1 MQIEAIGAWGF
12 VVNRRKATVLIPGD
26 EIPPGVTG
34 EWGSIDNLCLLQS
47 SYKGEYPC
55 AALPNHCKILKFN
68 RLLGLPSL
76 TKQLWPE
83 LIIIFLN
90 LIEMNITYRKRW
102 AQIRHPHV
110 KYLREHHLVDHAFEA
125 FCKIKQNYFWFFRG
139 DSGRMCV
146 L

>member
-12 VVNRRKATVLIPGD
+12 MVSRRKATVLIPGD
-26 EIPPGVTG
+26 GIPPGATG

-47 SYKGEYPC
+47 SYKREYPC
-55 AALPNHCKILKFN
+55 AALLNHCKILKFN

-90 LIEMNITYRKRW
+90 LTEMNITDRKRR
-102 AQIRHPHV
+102 AQIKHPL
-110 KYLREHHLVDHAFEA
+110 YRTSPVDHAFET
-125 FCKIKQNYFWFFRG
+125 FCKIKQKYFWFFRE